1 MRSIWAS
8 AEVYCIFPAG
18 FMLLNALLFILFHSL
33 PSVGMKFLE
42 DCPIQ
47 TLIPLYLLVGGIIG
61 ALKVSLLLHDSTRMR
76 WPVDDDAYPWR
87 QTVCKYHIHLS
98 LSLSLFLF
106 LWFLLGNY
114 RALSVYLPDFIPPFQ
129 QPQDYCDKTLYPR
142 AVGSPRAQPHHAGP
156 AHPLQWAC
164 LCVVQV
170 EIRWDEA
177 REAKTGRLFP
187 ATGNSN
193 DHHKSKFCGCYCCYY
208 CVVIQPQAT

>member
-42 DCPIQ
+42 GCRIQ
-47 TLIPLYLLVGGIIG
+47 TLIPLYLLAGGIIG
-61 ALKVSLLLHDSTRMR
+61 VSLLLHDSTRMR
-76 WPVDDDAYPWR
+76 RLDDDAYPWR
-87 QTVCKYHIHLS
+87 QTVCKYYIH

-106 LWFLLGNY
+106 LWFLSGNY
-114 RALSVYLPDFIPPFQ
+114 GALSVYLPDFIPPFQ
-129 QPQDYCDKTLYPR
+129 QPQAYCDKTLYPC

-156 AHPLQWAC
+156 AHPVQWA
-164 LCVVQV
+164 
-170 EIRWDEA
+170 WDEA

-187 ATGNSN
+187 ATGSSN
-193 DHHKSKFCGCYCCYY
+193 DRHKSKFRCCYCCY
-208 CVVIQPQAT
+208 CRVVIQPRAT